1 MPFTLENTAFRVHVF
16 WWRARRKSTRLVY
29 YFKFFKQCYSPKDRR
44 YKRSILKYEKYIWF
58 HTLLLS
64 LLFFTAITSMGCGK
78 KSDTAIPTTP
88 VPPPT
93 LINVEVIASAKV
105 NPNRF
110 GRASPIVVRLYELKG
125 LTAFNSTDF
134 NTLYTDDRSH
144 LGDDLINRE
153 QFIVR
158 PGGQK
163 IYRREVSTE
172 SHYFAAIAAYRNIER
187 ALWHASAP
195 VPANRTTNFT
205 VLLNPLGLSIQA
217 Q

>member
-1 MPFTLENTAFRVHVF
+1 
-16 WWRARRKSTRLVY
+16 
-29 YFKFFKQCYSPKDRR
+29 
-44 YKRSILKYEKYIWF
+44 
-58 HTLLLS
+58 
-64 LLFFTAITSMGCGK
+64 MGCGK
-78 KSDTAIPTTP
+78 KTATAIPISP
-88 VPPPT
+88 VPAPPT

-105 NPNRF
+105 NPNRV

-125 LTAFNSTDF
+125 LTAFNSPDF
-134 NTLYTDDRSH
+134 NTLYTDDISQ

-158 PGGQK
+158 PGGEK
-163 IYRREVSTE
+163 IYRREVPPE

-187 ALWHASAP
+187 ALWRASAP

-205 VLLNPLGLSIQA
+205 VLLNPLGLSIQV